1 MYEEGQVILKTT
13 LFAFNLIKYE
23 KYLSWVEI
31 EREHNENLAP
41 ISSPGDVGFIL
52 TSPMIHCSLIFL
64 LAPILL
70 PLVEFSVSFEGSRTT
85 SFILDKV

>member
-31 EREHNENLAP
+31 ERERESTTKTWLLFPPLGMLAL
-41 ISSPGDVGFIL
+41 SQ
-52 TSPMIHCSLIFL
+52 L
-64 LAPILL
+64 LQ
-70 PLVEFSVSFEGSRTT
+70 
-85 SFILDKV
+85 

>member
-31 EREHNENLAP
+31 ERESTMKIWLLFPTLGMLAL
-41 ISSPGDVGFIL
+41 SQ
-52 TSPMIHCSLIFL
+52 L
-64 LAPILL
+64 LQ
-70 PLVEFSVSFEGSRTT
+70 
-85 SFILDKV
+85 